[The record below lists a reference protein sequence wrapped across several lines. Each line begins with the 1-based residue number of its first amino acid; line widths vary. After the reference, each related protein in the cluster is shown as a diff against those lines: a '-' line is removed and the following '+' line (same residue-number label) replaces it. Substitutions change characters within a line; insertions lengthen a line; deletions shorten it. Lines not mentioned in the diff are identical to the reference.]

1 MRSEIIKLEQRKLDA
16 RRAAGE
22 IPESKKMMKAKHDC
36 CSNHDENHSAAA
48 AAAAASHSSNDI
60 EESKVPNYFAE
71 MERKA
76 LAQKAVKFHC

>member
-1 MRSEIIKLEQRKLDA
+1 
-16 RRAAGE
+16 
-22 IPESKKMMKAKHDC
+22 MMKAKHDC

-48 AAAAASHSSNDI
+48 AAAASNSSNDI
-60 EESKVPNYFAE
+60 EELKEPNYFAE